1 MDKVS
6 VIIPVYNAGEKITD
20 MLSQIKSQSC
30 SELEIIV
37 VDDGS
42 EDDSLQ
48 IIKRQAD
55 KRFVVIEKKQNE
67 GVSSA
72 RNAGLDAATGRYIV
86 FPDADDIVKTD
97 YIKTLLHTIK
107 ENDADMA
114 VCGYERFGE
123 DGLISGKS
131 DLKALD
137 GKILSAYEFA
147 LGSLDSGGIC
157 STLWN
162 KIYRADIAKKICF
175 DERLTVGED
184 LIYNFEYAAK
194 IRNAAVTDECLYG
207 YYENPKGALKSI
219 DGAAEFDTRRFSEWE
234 ALKKAAGMLKKFPE
248 YKKADGAA
256 MYYRFLVAAHNL
268 YYHAK
273 DAGLSGE
280 YEEKVLSEM
289 EKLLSDSKRKII
301 ANKYINAKWK
311 AKLLAGKR

>member
-1 MDKVS
+1 MISIADPNIKSGITLFDNVFKDIDFSFFGGTDKVEKLKNLILFDKS
-6 VIIPVYNAGEKITD
+6 CIKRRQEVFSDILENEGLIAFFDKLCEKLDAIEDMASSRKNAALYSSNEGLLYSFRELGLYTECIETIINAGEIFKEKV
-20 MLSQIKSQSC
+20 KSEWLI
-30 SELEIIV
+30 EL
-37 VDDGS
+37 
-42 EDDSLQ
+42 
-48 IIKRQAD
+48 
-55 KRFVVIEKKQNE
+55 
-67 GVSSA
+67 
-72 RNAGLDAATGRYIV
+72 
-86 FPDADDIVKTD
+86 
-97 YIKTLLHTIK
+97 
-107 ENDADMA
+107 
-114 VCGYERFGE
+114 
-123 DGLISGKS
+123 
-131 DLKALD
+131 
-137 GKILSAYEFA
+137 
-147 LGSLDSGGIC
+147 
-157 STLWN
+157 
-162 KIYRADIAKKICF
+162 
-175 DERLTVGED
+175 
-184 LIYNFEYAAK
+184 FEYATK

-289 EKLLSDSKRKII
+289 EKVLSDSKRKII